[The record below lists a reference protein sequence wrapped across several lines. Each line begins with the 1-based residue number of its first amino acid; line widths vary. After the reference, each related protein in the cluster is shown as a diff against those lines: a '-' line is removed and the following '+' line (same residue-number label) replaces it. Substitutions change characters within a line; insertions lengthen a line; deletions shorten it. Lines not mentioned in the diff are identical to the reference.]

1 MADVLYKSCI
11 FVRDFFC
18 IQYISP
24 TIQAIF
30 SSRFIYF
37 RTMAKKSAADQP
49 KQKRRF
55 TQTQESWFLTGW
67 RPYVFIAILAIL
79 TYFNTRNF
87 GFVGFDDQVFSG
99 NPMFSRPSDIWRQF
113 TNSASSEAYRPVF
126 FATIVINS
134 LLFGQDSSSG
144 FHIINILCHAVA
156 CPFVFAIF
164 LRLGL
169 DRALSVGLAAIFTTH
184 PLLCQATAWVP
195 GRNDSFVAIWLFS
208 SFLTLMLYAEKRTTL
223 LLVIHL
229 VTFAIANFTKE
240 SAVVFPGVC
249 GLYMLLV
256 AREKLFSRTMIML
269 VVAWLAIDG
278 VYLLARVMVPPVII
292 SKSYTFQYLYGL
304 PALAAGWR
312 VLPEFVGKMVFPI
325 NQSTY
330 ALLSETSTWLGMV
343 VIVLLTGGVAFA
355 MKKLDMVRW
364 QIIAIGG
371 TWIFLFLVL
380 PLMRYQLHTAAS
392 ELDYL
397 EHRAYVPLVGL
408 LMIVGECI
416 RQFMQRNSPARQ
428 PIMIGFAVISVLFMV
443 LTIRYSEQFKNGL
456 TFWRK
461 VLEYNPKSALAYNSV
476 GYFMLEGGMPLT
488 EVEPFMSKA
497 CELAPSDVRYLNG
510 LAVVHLRMGKTAEAM
525 KEMEKGA
532 QMDSTFSDIVYNLAY
547 MVQQTKGEAGR
558 EEAKKL
564 YRQAIRNN
572 PAHFNAHLN
581 LIVSLLQENKV
592 AEAQEFY
599 KHGVE
604 NGIDILKARPQLA
617 QYLQGGVPVPPAP
630 TQTPPVPQQGLPT
643 QSPQQQTAPQQTS
656 PLRQ

>member
-1 MADVLYKSCI
+1 
-11 FVRDFFC
+11 
-18 IQYISP
+18 
-24 TIQAIF
+24 
-30 SSRFIYF
+30 
-37 RTMAKKSAADQP
+37 MAKKSTSEQP
-49 KQKRRF
+49 KQKRRAAA
-55 TQTQESWFLTGW
+55 QSQESWFLTGW
-67 RPYVFIAILAIL
+67 RPYFFIAILATL
-79 TYFNTRNF
+79 TYINTKNF

-126 FATIVINS
+126 FATIVLNS
-134 LLFGQDSSSG
+134 LMFGQESSSG
-144 FHIINILCHAVA
+144 FHIINILCHAIA

-164 LRLGL
+164 VRLGL
-169 DRALSVGLAAIFTTH
+169 DRALSLGLTAVFTTH

-208 SFLTLMLYAEKRTTL
+208 SFVTLMIWAEKRQPAM
-223 LLVIHL
+223 LVIHL
-229 VTFAIANFTKE
+229 LTFAISNFTKE

-249 GLYMLLV
+249 GVYMLFI

-269 VVAWLAIDG
+269 VVAWLAIDA
-278 VYLLARVMVPPVII
+278 VYLIARVMVPPVII

-312 VLPEFVGKMVFPI
+312 VLPEFVGKMVVPL

-330 ALLSETSTWLGMV
+330 ALLSTFSTVFGLV
-343 VIVLLTGGVAFA
+343 VVLLLSGGVAYA
-355 MKKLDMVRW
+355 MRKVEGVRW
-364 QIIAIGG
+364 QIIALGG
-371 TWIFLFLVL
+371 VWIFLFLVL

-408 LMIVGECI
+408 LLIIGECI
-416 RQFMQRNSPARQ
+416 RHFTQRTSPARQ
-428 PIMIGFAVISVLFMV
+428 PILIGFAVISVLFLV
-443 LTIRYSEQFKNGL
+443 LTIRYSDQFKNGL

-461 VLEYNPKSALAYNSV
+461 VLEYNPQSALAYNSV
-476 GYFMLEGGMPLT
+476 GYFMLEGGMPLN

-510 LAVVHLRMGKTAEAM
+510 LAVVHLRMGKNEQAM
-525 KEMEKGA
+525 QEMAKGA

-547 MVQQTKGEAGR
+547 MIQQTKGEAGR

-581 LIVSLLQENKV
+581 LIVSLLQENKIG
-592 AEAQEFY
+592 EAQELY

-604 NGIDILKARPQLA
+604 NGIDVLKARPQLA
-617 QYLQGGVPVPPAP
+617 QYLQGGVPIPPAP
-630 TQTPPVPQQGLPT
+630 SSTVPQQSIPS
-643 QSPQQQTAPQQTS
+643 QNVPQQNVPQQNVPQQNTPQQTS
-656 PLRQ
+656 PRRQ